1 MLLWTD
7 PGLKSGISVRDLKL
21 VVEHSPK
28 ILAREEKATTTTT
41 TTPRCTSGY
50 QHMLQYNKNRRSR
63 EPFKMSGHGELGD
76 QKRNL
81 GRAKMATACIN
92 FVVCLHSCASLSVS
106 VTLATSPH
114 DNLLGMIHTRDLWA
128 HLHRSTEAA
137 LCCHLYRLELVIGW
151 NGDQAS

>member
-7 PGLKSGISVRDLKL
+7 PGLKSGISGRDLISTKKKLKKTSAGGEL

-114 DNLLGMIHTRDLWA
+114 DNLLGMIHTRDL
-128 HLHRSTEAA
+128 
-137 LCCHLYRLELVIGW
+137 
-151 NGDQAS
+151 